1 MDCSDRRYAH
11 HPDVA
16 WRLVQDEALLVD
28 PHTGGLFPLNAVA
41 ARLWVLLGEG
51 QPVPEIVRR
60 LVEEFEAPEETIRA
74 DVCAFIAKGLAAHL
88 LLERPAGSAGE
99 GGGPK

>member
-1 MDCSDRRYAH
+1 MDLPGRRYAH

-28 PHTGGLFPLNAVA
+28 PHTGSIFPLNPVA

-51 QPVPEIVRR
+51 GAFSEIVQQ
-60 LVEEFEAPEETIRA
+60 LFQEFDAPQETIQA
-74 DVCAFIAKGLAAHL
+74 DVSTFIAKALQAGVLV
-88 LLERPAGSAGE
+88 ERRGEAGE
-99 GGGPK
+99 GQ